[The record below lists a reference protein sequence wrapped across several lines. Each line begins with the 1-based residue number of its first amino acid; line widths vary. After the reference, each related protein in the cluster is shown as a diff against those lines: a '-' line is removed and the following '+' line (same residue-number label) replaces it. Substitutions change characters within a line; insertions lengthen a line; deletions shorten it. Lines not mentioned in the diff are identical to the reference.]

1 MFNISVVRI
10 PGEGSNIQFW
20 IDNWGLGRLSY
31 TYPNL
36 YTYAIDSEA
45 RLREVLQSDSIQNCF
60 RGNFSE
66 EATNEM
72 AQFQRQLAIHSVQLS
87 QSEDGLI
94 WKWTKTE
101 NFTVKSGYQGLMDS
115 PRIVQ

>member
-1 MFNISVVRI
+1 MFNLPVVRI
-10 PGEGSNIQFW
+10 SGEGSNIQLW
-20 IDNWGLGRLSY
+20 IDNWGIRRQSY

-66 EATNEM
+66 EAANEV
-72 AQFQRQLAIHSVQLS
+72 A
-87 QSEDGLI
+87 
-94 WKWTKTE
+94 
-101 NFTVKSGYQGLMDS
+101 
-115 PRIVQ
+115 